1 MKSFSRV
8 FESALYWLSKN
19 LLIAYSF
26 LAYKI
31 NLVLEEE
38 IPLGP
43 KIFAINHPTTS
54 DPFISIVYLKN
65 KVNILVGG
73 ELFNIPVFGFILKH
87 TNQIP
92 VNPEKGMEA
101 FLKAKSL
108 LMKGKSVV
116 IFTEGRISPADKSI
130 VKPKTGTVRLALE
143 TKAPIIPIGVGVD
156 RNKIKIVSTKIANK
170 IESTA
175 HWYINGPY
183 AVSIG
188 KAIYLKGTSEDRKKV
203 CLLSKMILGEV
214 FSLAEKSEFRLQLEN
229 RKLYQADFN
238 NFFNIQ
244 KGFIRVFNQIILAV
258 GIFHH

>member
-1 MKSFSRV
+1 MKSISIV
-8 FESALYWLSKN
+8 FESVLYWLSKN

-38 IPLGP
+38 IPSGP

-65 KVNILVGG
+65 KVSILVGG

-92 VNPEKGMEA
+92 VNPGKGMEA

-108 LMKGKSVV
+108 LIKGKSVV

-143 TKAPIIPIGVGVD
+143 TKAPIIPIGIGV
-156 RNKIKIVSTKIANK
+156 NSKKIKIIPTKISNK
-170 IESTA
+170 HDLA
-175 HWYINGPY
+175 YWYLNGPY

-188 KAIYLKGTSEDRKKV
+188 KAIHLKGNSEDRKKV